1 MHYEK
6 CVNDVMST
14 VSSMIDPFARLVS
27 LVSGFVLDDTVA
39 DNLLKSEK
47 RGKKQFM
54 AFACGNQLGETP
66 DVFAK

>member
-1 MHYEK
+1 M
-6 CVNDVMST
+6 NDVMST
-14 VSSMIDPFARLVS
+14 VSSMIDPFTHEQQQLVS
-27 LVSGFVLDDTVA
+27 LASGFVLNDTVA

-54 AFACGNQLGETP
+54 AFACDNQLGETP

>member
-1 MHYEK
+1 M
-6 CVNDVMST
+6 NDVMSS
-14 VSSMIDPFARLVS
+14 VSSMIDPFAS

-54 AFACGNQLGETP
+54 AFACDNQLGETP